1 MNSFLT
7 KDFLLQ
13 NEYSKILFHHFAK
26 DQPIIDYHNHLS
38 PKQIAEDIKFE
49 NITQVWLYGDHYKCR
64 AMRTFGIY
72 EKYIT
77 GNATDK

>member
-38 PKQIAEDIKFE
+38 PKQIAEDIQFE
-49 NITQVWLYGDHYKCR
+49 NITQVWLY
-64 AMRTFGIY
+64 
-72 EKYIT
+72 
-77 GNATDK
+77 